1 MRALYEE
8 MNVAT
13 DGTLHIDSEYLV
25 SVIRR

>member
-1 MRALYEE
+1 MRALYDD

-13 DGTLHIDSEYLV
+13 DGSLHIDSEYLV